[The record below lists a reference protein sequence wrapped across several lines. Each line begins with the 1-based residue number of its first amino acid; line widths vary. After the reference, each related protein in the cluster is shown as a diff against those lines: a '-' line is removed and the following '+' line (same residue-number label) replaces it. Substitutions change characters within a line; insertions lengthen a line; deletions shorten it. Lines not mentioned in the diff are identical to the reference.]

1 MRACVLHAIGDLRAG
16 EVSDPVPGPGQV
28 RVRVAACGI
37 CGSDLPRVFE
47 KGTYRFPLIP
57 GHEMAGVVEKVGAGV
72 ARVAPGDRVAVFPLL
87 PCGWCEPCRL
97 GWLHLCDDYGYL
109 GSRCDG
115 GFAEL
120 VLAPEANLVPVP
132 EGVSLEHAALTE
144 PAAVAR
150 HALRRG
156 GLAKGETVWIVGAG
170 TIGLVLAQW
179 AHELGASQVFVS
191 DVQKFKLDLA
201 RRWPGVLVCDAREHD
216 APGWV
221 RDETHGRGADL
232 VVEAVGMAVTAAQAI
247 RGARKRGRVVLMGN
261 PAGEMVLPQNDYA
274 LILRHELDVVGT
286 WNSDRGAG
294 GEGDWA
300 ESLRAMCEG
309 ALDLDPIVTHRTP
322 LEGVPSLMER
332 MRRGEE
338 PYVKAIV
345 AP

>member
-16 EVSDPVPGPGQV
+16 DRPDPAPGPGQV
-28 RVRVAACGI
+28 LVRVAACGI

-57 GHEMAGVVEKVGAGV
+57 GHEMAGVVEEVGAGV
-72 ARVAPGDRVAVFPLL
+72 SCVSPGDRVAVFPLL
-87 PCGWCEPCRL
+87 PCGRCEPCQH

-132 EGVSLEHAALTE
+132 DGVSLEHAAVTE

-156 GLAKGETVWIVGAG
+156 DMARGESVWIVGAG
-170 TIGLVLAQW
+170 AIGLILVQW
-179 AHELGASQVFVS
+179 ARDLGASQVFVS

-201 RRWPGVLVCDAREHD
+201 RQWPGVAVCDARKHD
-216 APGWV
+216 APSWV
-221 RDETHGRGADL
+221 RDETGGRGADL
-232 VVEAVGMAVTAAQAI
+232 VVEAVGMAATAAQAI

-274 LILRHELDVVGT
+274 LVLRHELTVLGT

-294 GEGDWA
+294 DEGDWA
-300 ESLRAMCEG
+300 DSLRAMGGG

-322 LEGVPSLMER
+322 LEGTPALMER
-332 MRRGEE
+332 MRLGEE
-338 PYVKAIV
+338 PYVMALV
-345 AP
+345 VP